1 MRVTQGMMTNQILQ
15 NITQGYGRVAD
26 SQNQLA
32 SGKKITRP
40 SQDPIVA
47 TMGISYRTDVGHVEQ
62 YRKNVTT
69 AYKWLDSSDDAL
81 QQTDDVL
88 NRIRELTVEA
98 SNGTHTAEQRQ
109 AVGTE
114 VAELKQ
120 QLVTIG
126 NTQVG
131 GQYIFSGS
139 DTANPPLVTGN
150 DGTVTLRPDALSH
163 PDLAVDVNDGIS
175 VSVNI
180 APDSVFSEDLFS
192 DLDRL
197 IGDLNNGNADEA
209 AIGAHLG
216 ELDTHLDEVA
226 RAQAELGAKT
236 NRVDMIS
243 NRLNQQKTIA
253 TKIMSNNEDVDYAET
268 IIQLNQQQNIYNAS
282 LAVGARIIQ
291 TSLLDFLK

>member
-15 NITQGYGRVAD
+15 NITQGYGKVAD

-109 AVGTE
+109 AIGTE

-139 DTANPPLVTGN
+139 DTANPPLITGS

-180 APDSVFSEDLFS
+180 APDSVFSENLFS

-197 IGDLNNGNADEA
+197 IGDLNNGTADEA

-236 NRVDMIS
+236 NRIDMIS

>member
-109 AVGTE
+109 AIGTE